1 MCELVPCVRAMSMA
15 KKYIAQSQTH
25 DFEKEQPAAAAAA
38 HKKVNQWFKTRTFME
53 ATKTK
58 NELPTECRVCNEFII
73 KYFAFFSICKIFK
86 ATVEAMNGVVN

>member
-25 DFEKEQPAAAAAA
+25 DFEKEQPAAAAA
-38 HKKVNQWFKTRTFME
+38 HTKKSINDSKH
-53 ATKTK
+53 
-58 NELPTECRVCNEFII
+58 ELLWKQQRPKMNCLPSVV
-73 KYFAFFSICKIFK
+73 FAMNLLLNISLFSICKIFK